1 VCGSGYLTSVLT
13 CLYSP
18 LVTPKSRREDVIDA
32 AARLFYREGIRS
44 VGVDT
49 IVESAGVSKMTLYN
63 HFPSKDDLAAAYLR
77 RRDESVH
84 RFIEARVVELA
95 SDPRDGPLAMF
106 DAFAEQ
112 LERDDYRGCHLINAL
127 AEFPDEVH
135 LIRQTALNLNDNWR
149 AYITQLLHAA
159 HVSGAEMLAEQL
171 FLLLEGAF
179 VAAAMEGKPN
189 SMHRARQAADIL
201 LSQARSAGPVRRSA
215 ASGQASGAGS

>member
-1 VCGSGYLTSVLT
+1 MS
-13 CLYSP
+13 
-18 LVTPKSRREDVIDA
+18 PKSRREDVIA
-32 AARLFYREGIRS
+32 AAVKLFYREGVGS

-49 IVESAGVSKMTLYN
+49 IAESAGVSKMTLYN

-77 RRDESVH
+77 RRDDSVR

-95 SDPRDGPLAMF
+95 TDQGDRPLVMF

-112 LERDDYRGCHLINAL
+112 LERDNYRGCHLINAL

-135 LIRQTALNLNDNWR
+135 LIRQTALDLNDNWR

-159 HVSGAEMLAEQL
+159 DIPGPEILAEQL

-179 VAAAMEGKPN
+179 VTAAMERKPG

-201 LSQARSAGPVRRSA
+201 LTEAYSAGA
-215 ASGQASGAGS
+215 AQHRPSSDQTLEPGS

>member
-1 VCGSGYLTSVLT
+1 MS
-13 CLYSP
+13 
-18 LVTPKSRREDVIDA
+18 PKSRREDVIDA
-32 AARLFYREGIRS
+32 AARLFYRKGIRS

-49 IVESAGVSKMTLYN
+49 IAESAGVSKMTLYN

-84 RFIEARVVELA
+84 RFIEARVVELG
-95 SDPRDGPLAMF
+95 SEPRDRPLAMF

-112 LERDDYRGCHLINAL
+112 LERDNYRGCHLINAL

-135 LIRQTALNLNDNWR
+135 LIRHTAIDLNDDWR

-159 HVSGAEMLAEQL
+159 DFPRPEMLAEQL

-179 VAAAMEGKPN
+179 VTAAMEGKPN
-189 SMHRARQAADIL
+189 SMDRARQVAFIL
-201 LSQARSAGPVRRSA
+201 LN
-215 ASGQASGAGS
+215 QASGAGAVQQSPASGQTSGAGS